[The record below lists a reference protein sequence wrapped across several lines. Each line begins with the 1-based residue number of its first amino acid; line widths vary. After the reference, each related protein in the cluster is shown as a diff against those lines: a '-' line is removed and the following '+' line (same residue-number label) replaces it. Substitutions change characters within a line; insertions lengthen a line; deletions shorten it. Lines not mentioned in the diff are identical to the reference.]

1 MSKSI
6 ALLVMILSVFLTG
19 AGRQQEIVITFGG
32 DVCLNRNGLLSRP
45 DGTQVGGRVV
55 PWEKLASR
63 IKPLIDGDLN
73 FLNLETVVTGRNRL
87 SARGKKFVF
96 RSHPNGVEYL
106 ADIGFNLMSLANN
119 HSWDFGVEGVKETLL
134 HSRKLAKRKGV
145 YFAGMG
151 DNAAEAVK
159 PVVFEKGGHTFAF
172 SAVGIITNMR
182 RNERATPTR
191 PGMVGFRFKGDYDRV
206 LDALAAVKADYKI
219 LSIHYGTERQVELD
233 RGQQARFQRALRK
246 AGVDLV
252 LGHHAHVV
260 RAVERKKNKLIFYG
274 LGNYLIRGARNM
286 EPFPDAQDYGLFGR
300 LYLSFNADSGRLE
313 AQAVEAVA
321 LTGMHY
327 IARPR
332 GPEDGA
338 RRIQVLNDL
347 SRRSVGD
354 SALEFEVRRDGTGIA
369 CFGAHLGPRAKKHCA
384 TSGNAR

>member
-1 MSKSI
+1 MSKII
-6 ALLVMILSVFLTG
+6 AILVIFSTVFLTG

-32 DVCLNRNGLLSRP
+32 DVCLNRNGLKSRP
-45 DGTQVGGRVV
+45 DGTKVGGRLVS
-55 PWEKLASR
+55 WEKLASG

-73 FLNLETVVTGRNRL
+73 FLNLETVVTGRNQI

-96 RSHPNGVEYL
+96 RSHPKGVEYL
-106 ADIGFNLMSLANN
+106 AEIGFNLMSLANN
-119 HSWDFGVEGVKETLL
+119 HAFDFGVEGVKETLK
-134 HSRKLAKRKGV
+134 HSGRLTKTKGV
-145 YFAGMG
+145 YFAGLG
-151 DNAAEAVK
+151 NNDAEAIE
-159 PVVFEKGGHTFAF
+159 PVVFEYGGHTFAF
-172 SAVGIITNMR
+172 GAVGIITNMR
-182 RNERATPTR
+182 RNERATPER
-191 PGMVGFRFKGDYDRV
+191 PGMVGFRFKGDYERV
-206 LDALAAVKADYKI
+206 LDAMAAVKADYKI
-219 LSIHYGTERQVELD
+219 LSIHYGTERQVKLD
-233 RGQQARFQRALRK
+233 RGQQARFQRAVRK

-300 LYLSFNADSGRLE
+300 LYLAFNEESGRLE

-332 GPEDGA
+332 KAEGGA
-338 RRIQVLNDL
+338 RRIKVLNDL

-354 SALEFEVRRDGTGIA
+354 SALTFEVRRDGTGIA
-369 CFGAHLGPRAKKHCA
+369 CFGSDLGPRAKKRCGSSE
-384 TSGNAR
+384 TTP